1 MIEQLLP
8 YGVAVSEVFGDV
20 PQAHLYPEEARVVE
34 RAVEARRREF
44 ATGRWCARQALWR
57 VGLPAAPILPG
68 FDGAPEWP
76 TSVLGS
82 ITHCAGY
89 RAAVIARAGDAHM
102 LGIDA
107 EPNAPLPEGVL
118 ELIALPEEQR
128 LLSRLRLLAPEVHW
142 DRLLF
147 SIKETVYKSWFLS
160 TRQRLDF
167 DEAIISLEAGSTA
180 FTARILPREWS
191 SPEAEADRLQGRW
204 LAKDGLLLSAIAVL
218 GAPKVR
224 TAATGHPRQ
233 DQPAGNGPLSR
244 KAYVL

>member
-44 ATGRWCARQALWR
+44 ATGRWCARQALRR

-76 TSVLGS
+76 PSVLGS

-89 RAAVIARAGDAHM
+89 RAAVIARVGDAHM

-107 EPNAPLPEGVL
+107 EPNAPLPDGVL

-128 LLSRLRLLAPEVHW
+128 LLSRLGR
-142 DRLLF
+142 F
-147 SIKETVYKSWFLS
+147 F
-160 TRQRLDF
+160 
-167 DEAIISLEAGSTA
+167 
-180 FTARILPREWS
+180 RILVRADFARCCPRIYWRRGRSRGEWS
-191 SPEAEADRLQGRW
+191 GMEGRGQSTS
-204 LAKDGLLLSAIAVL
+204 DS
-218 GAPKVR
+218 
-224 TAATGHPRQ
+224 
-233 DQPAGNGPLSR
+233 
-244 KAYVL
+244 